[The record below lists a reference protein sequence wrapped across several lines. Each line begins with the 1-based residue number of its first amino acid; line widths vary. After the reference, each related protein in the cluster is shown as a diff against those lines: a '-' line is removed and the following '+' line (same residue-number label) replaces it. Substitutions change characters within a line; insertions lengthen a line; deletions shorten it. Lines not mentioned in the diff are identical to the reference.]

1 MYMWHVRNKMGL
13 RYLNLPFSEKHA
25 LLENKHAYVSAQKLN
40 TQNQISAITGRIGLM
55 SRHIVPHMKKSSSV
69 LRMLKALPNS
79 SDLNEQ
85 FVLGAETTFR

>member
-55 SRHIVPHMKKSSSV
+55 SRHIVPHMKKSTQCIHNVESTES
-69 LRMLKALPNS
+69 
-79 SDLNEQ
+79 LNP
-85 FVLGAETTFR
+85 APR